1 MTFPSSLFKTIPTGK
16 PNLVQPTL
24 NKIDVE
30 ALKRDLKKFEENY
43 PVGVSRAWARWLQD
57 IDKLLELPNHW
68 EWPLDILQRCS
79 RVPRLVNE
87 DISIP
92 NHLQA
97 MRDKETVET
106 QQIYTGRYR
115 PTRER
120 ENLVQAVDDCLENIE
135 VGKFVAVHL
144 ANYDRVPVIGKV
156 LEVNGDSI
164 KIHYWKG
171 SFKGKWSPQDV
182 PRRRT
187 PWVDELPKTCII
199 LCSFSLT
206 EDSKLLPSTRRHL
219 QDEYARLKQNE

>member
-1 MTFPSSLFKTIPTGK
+1 M
-16 PNLVQPTL
+16 
-24 NKIDVE
+24 
-30 ALKRDLKKFEENY
+30 
-43 PVGVSRAWARWLQD
+43 
-57 IDKLLELPNHW
+57 
-68 EWPLDILQRCS
+68 
-79 RVPRLVNE
+79 
-87 DISIP
+87 
-92 NHLQA
+92 
-97 MRDKETVET
+97 
-106 QQIYTGRYR
+106 
-115 PTRER
+115 
-120 ENLVQAVDDCLENIE
+120 
-135 VGKFVAVHL
+135 GKFVAVHL

-206 EDSKLLPSTRRHL
+206 EDSKLLSSTRRHL

>member
-1 MTFPSSLFKTIPTGK
+1 MTFPSSLFKTLPTGK

-43 PVGVSRAWARWLQD
+43 PVRVSRAWAQWLQD

-68 EWPLDILQRCS
+68 EWPLDILQGCS

-106 QQIYTGRYR
+106 QQVCFFAFYMHHKCQT
-115 PTRER
+115 
-120 ENLVQAVDDCLENIE
+120 
-135 VGKFVAVHL
+135 
-144 ANYDRVPVIGKV
+144 
-156 LEVNGDSI
+156 
-164 KIHYWKG
+164 
-171 SFKGKWSPQDV
+171 QD
-182 PRRRT
+182 
-187 PWVDELPKTCII
+187 WQ
-199 LCSFSLT
+199 S
-206 EDSKLLPSTRRHL
+206 
-219 QDEYARLKQNE
+219 